1 MIKEL
6 QHRATTLLG
15 DSNQMEE
22 GKLLLRE
29 LDDLIGHR

>member
-6 QHRATTLLG
+6 QHRANTLLK
-15 DSNQMEE
+15 DRNHMEE
-22 GKLLLRE
+22 GNQLQRE